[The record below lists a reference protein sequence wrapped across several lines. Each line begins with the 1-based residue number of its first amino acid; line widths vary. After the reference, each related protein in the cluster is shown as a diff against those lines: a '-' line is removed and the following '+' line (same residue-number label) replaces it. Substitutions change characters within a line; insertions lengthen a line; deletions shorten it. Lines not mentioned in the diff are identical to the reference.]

1 MKKRTIEADFFYEA
15 PPEIFKLAREL
26 RKNAT
31 KAEKELWKHLR
42 NRQIN
47 GLHFRRQ
54 HPIHRFIADF
64 FCYKCKLVIELD
76 GKIHDEIAVK
86 ERDIEREKIIKEF
99 GIKVIR
105 FSNEDVFNEID
116 KVLYQI
122 QKAIDDN
129 TKH

>member
-1 MKKRTIEADFFYEA
+1 MKKVTVEAEFFYGA
-15 PPEIFKLAREL
+15 PPEIFRISKEL
-26 RKNAT
+26 RNNT
-31 KAEKELWKHLR
+31 TEAEKELWKHLKSK
-42 NRQIN
+42 QIK
-47 GLHFRRQ
+47 GYHFRRQ

-76 GKIHDEIAVK
+76 GRIHNEITVK

-105 FSNEDVFNEID
+105 FSNEQVFNEID

-122 QKAIDDN
+122 QKAIGDN
-129 TKH
+129 A

>member
-1 MKKRTIEADFFYEA
+1 MRKVTIEANFFYGA
-15 PPEIFKLAREL
+15 PPEIFRISKEL
-26 RKNAT
+26 RNNT
-31 KAEKELWKHLR
+31 TEAEKELWKHLKCK
-42 NRQIN
+42 QIK
-47 GLHFRRQ
+47 GYHFRRQ

-76 GKIHDEIAVK
+76 GRIHNEITVK

-105 FSNEDVFNEID
+105 FSNEQVFNEID

-122 QKAIDDN
+122 QKAIGDN
-129 TKH
+129 A

>member
-1 MKKRTIEADFFYEA
+1 MRKVTIEANFFYGA
-15 PPEIFKLAREL
+15 PPEIFRISKEL
-26 RKNAT
+26 RNNT
-31 KAEKELWKHLR
+31 TEAEKELWKHLKCK
-42 NRQIN
+42 QIK
-47 GLHFRRQ
+47 GYHFRRQ

-76 GKIHDEIAVK
+76 GRIHNEITVK

-105 FSNEDVFNEID
+105 FSNEEIFNEID

-122 QKAIDDN
+122 QKAIGDN
-129 TKH
+129 A

>member
-1 MKKRTIEADFFYEA
+1 MKKVTVEAEFFYGA
-15 PPEIFKLAREL
+15 PPEIFRISKEL
-26 RKNAT
+26 RNNT
-31 KAEKELWKHLR
+31 TEAEKELWKHLKSK
-42 NRQIN
+42 QIK
-47 GLHFRRQ
+47 GYHFRRQ

-76 GKIHDEIAVK
+76 VRIHIEITVK

-105 FSNEDVFNEID
+105 FSNEEIFNEID

-122 QKAIDDN
+122 QKAIGDN
-129 TKH
+129 A

>member
-1 MKKRTIEADFFYEA
+1 MKKVTVEAEFFYGA
-15 PPEIFKLAREL
+15 PPEIFRISKEL
-26 RKNAT
+26 RNNT
-31 KAEKELWKHLR
+31 TEAEKELWKHLKSK
-42 NRQIN
+42 QIK
-47 GLHFRRQ
+47 GYHFRRQ

-76 GKIHDEIAVK
+76 GRIHNEITVK

-105 FSNEDVFNEID
+105 FSNEEIFNEID

-122 QKAIDDN
+122 QKAIGDN
-129 TKH
+129 A

>member
-1 MKKRTIEADFFYEA
+1 MRKVTIEANFFYGA
-15 PPEIFKLAREL
+15 PPEIFRISKEL
-26 RKNAT
+26 RNNT
-31 KAEKELWKHLR
+31 TEAEKELWKHLKSK
-42 NRQIN
+42 QIK
-47 GLHFRRQ
+47 GYHFRRQ

-76 GKIHDEIAVK
+76 GRIHNEITVK

-105 FSNEDVFNEID
+105 FSNEQVFNEID

-122 QKAIDDN
+122 QKAIGDN
-129 TKH
+129 A